1 MAKIL
6 ISSLGTGQKKEGSYN
21 LAKYK
26 INNKT
31 YTTSFIADALM
42 KEFEIDKLYLVG
54 TKKSIW
60 DEAYNVFSTKDN
72 ENIQYYEDLYTK
84 KEAGEITLK
93 DLEEFNKLLPKG
105 SKSFIIDYGINED
118 ELWSNFEKFLAIAEH
133 IEDGDEL
140 YLDITHSFRSLSLM
154 SFVMTQFASSISD
167 KNFKISGV
175 YYGMFE
181 YNFETEDKTTPVVD
195 IKILLEIQ
203 EWIKA
208 IDAIKNYSDFNL
220 LVRLLDE
227 NHIEKDVQNTFI
239 SLNNNISLA
248 NIASLRQFIQTAA
261 KKIKTISSSE
271 NKIVK
276 LLAPEILKLVEELDK
291 DKESEFQY
299 TLAQW
304 FYKNKNYALSYI
316 ALYEAIITKSCELS
330 HYDIHDHNQREEAK
344 KSIGN
349 DKYGKYFY
357 TKYNDSISQIRNSI
371 VHQSLDRKSH
381 VMNDIK
387 RLESFIKTF
396 KDYFDIGKENG

>member
-6 ISSLGTGQKKEGSYN
+6 ISSLGTGEKKDGNYKT
-21 LAKYK
+21 AKYK
-26 INNKT
+26 INNNI
-31 YTTSFIADALM
+31 YTTSFVADALM
-42 KEFEIDKLYLVG
+42 KELTIEKLFLVG
-54 TKKSIW
+54 TRKSIW
-60 DEAYNVFSTKDN
+60 DEAYNSFASEDN
-72 ENIQYYEDLYTK
+72 ENIEYYEDLYTK
-84 KEAGEITLK
+84 KESGEIISK
-93 DLEEFNKLLPKG
+93 DLEEFDKVLPKN

-118 ELWSNFEKFLAIAEH
+118 ELWSNFEKFLSIAEY

-181 YNFETEDKTTPVVD
+181 YSFESTDKITPIVD

-208 IDAIKNYSDFNL
+208 IDAIKNYSDFNSL
-220 LVRLLDE
+220 IRLLDD

-239 SLNNNISLA
+239 NLNNNISLA

-261 KKIKTISSSE
+261 KKIKTINSSE
-271 NKIVK
+271 NRIVK
-276 LLAPEILKLVEELDK
+276 LLAPEVLKLVEELEQ
-291 DKESEFQY
+291 DKESDFQY
-299 TLAQW
+299 TLAKW

-330 HYDIHDHNQREEAK
+330 NKDIFNHEEREDAK

-357 TKYNDSISQIRNSI
+357 TKHNDSISQIRNSI
-371 VHQSLDRKSH
+371 VHQSSDRKSQ
-381 VMNDIK
+381 VSNDIK
-387 RLESFIKTF
+387 KLEIFIKTF
-396 KDYFDIGKENG
+396 EEYFNIGK